1 MAGTKPFD
9 KFFSKPD
16 FWGPNDLFPPGKPSI
31 EVGGRSLPPQLMGFP
46 EGRGRLDPKSHVLR
60 ENAKRVGAADLN
72 GWSTP
77 LLFVM
82 IGNLCSATSGA
93 STLVSIILGVPAP
106 PGPPNIDEAQARLPS
121 STQTRPWFSRCPAVP
136 GSRCAPSSKQ
146 LRAMQ
151 LCLQS
156 REQGT
161 VFISCALGSSPT
173 PCDRRLQ
180 TPNKHAL

>member
-46 EGRGRLDPKSHVLR
+46 EGRGRLDPQKSR
-60 ENAKRVGAADLN
+60 FERKCKKSWGCGPKRVVNPLIVCDDRKPLLRHVGSFYISFDNFRGPGAA
-72 GWSTP
+72 GT
-77 LLFVM
+77 
-82 IGNLCSATSGA
+82 
-93 STLVSIILGVPAP
+93 
-106 PGPPNIDEAQARLPS
+106 PNIDETLARLPS